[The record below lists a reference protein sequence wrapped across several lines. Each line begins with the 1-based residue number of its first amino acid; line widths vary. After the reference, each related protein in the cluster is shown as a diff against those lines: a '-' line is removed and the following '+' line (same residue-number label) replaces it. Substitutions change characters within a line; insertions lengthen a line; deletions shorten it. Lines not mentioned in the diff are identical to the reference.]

1 MVRPDGRDLGQ
12 APGQHDGRRVGQAQ
26 EGAVGHLL
34 QLGGHGLVQLRAP
47 VAVQVGPEGRD
58 PVQIAAALEII
69 EIDAFAPGDD
79 EELFLP
85 EALHLGKGVPEV
97 VPVPAP
103 QGVTVVSHL
112 FCLEEYLNFA
122 LFAPLAGESG

>member
-1 MVRPDGRDLGQ
+1 M
-12 APGQHDGRRVGQAQ
+12 
-26 EGAVGHLL
+26 GHLL

-58 PVQIAAALEII
+58 PVQVAAALEVI

-103 QGVTVVSHL
+103 QGVAVVSHF
-112 FCLEEYLNFA
+112 FCLEECLNFA
-122 LFAPLAGESG
+122 LFHRLQAMGLGEEGARAAREPPLYWITAARPR